1 MALRSVRP
9 GKACGVIAL
18 KFPRSLPLNRD
29 FFSTT
34 KRQGRPCA
42 SVRRF

>member
-18 KFPRSLPLNRD
+18 KFPIISLVANLA
-29 FFSTT
+29 
-34 KRQGRPCA
+34 K
-42 SVRRF
+42 